1 MDDAVWLVE
10 YVARTKGAEHLKVN
24 SRHLGKKI
32 FKKKQTGTREFS
44 FTGMLAYYSVDVLA
58 ILATLLVLITYSLY
72 HLLPHLL
79 RACCGSRKMKVL

>member
-24 SRHLGKKI
+24 SRHLGENIQKN
-32 FKKKQTGTREFS
+32 QTGPRRCS

-58 ILATLLVLITYSLY
+58 ILATLLVLTTYSLY
-72 HLLPHLL
+72 QLLPHLL

>member
-32 FKKKQTGTREFS
+32 QKKQTRRCS

-58 ILATLLVLITYSLY
+58 ILATLLVLTTYSLY

>member
-24 SRHLGKKI
+24 SRHLGENI
-32 FKKKQTGTREFS
+32 QKKQTGTREFS

-58 ILATLLVLITYSLY
+58 IIALLVAFFTYSLY

>member
-24 SRHLGKKI
+24 SRHLGETQE
-32 FKKKQTGTREFS
+32 KKQRDTREFS

-58 ILATLLVLITYSLY
+58 ILALVVTFFIYSLY

-79 RACCGSRKMKVL
+79 RACFGSRKMKVL

>member
-24 SRHLGKKI
+24 SRHLGENI
-32 FKKKQTGTREFS
+32 RKKQTGSRRCS

-58 ILATLLVLITYSLY
+58 IIATLLVLTTYSLY

>member
-32 FKKKQTGTREFS
+32 
-44 FTGMLAYYSVDVLA
+44 
-58 ILATLLVLITYSLY
+58 
-72 HLLPHLL
+72 
-79 RACCGSRKMKVL
+79 